1 MLAQG
6 VKMSEKQPT
15 AVAITELQ
23 AHINP
28 GLDIIVDKETEL
40 KDYLVSYTGTKLDQ
54 ENVTVQ
60 MITEVLALEFPE
72 FVYAMAEENYL
83 LGYEQGLE
91 DAERLYQGTAKTA
104 EE

>member
-1 MLAQG
+1 VLTQG

-15 AVAITELQ
+15 AVAMTELQ

-28 GLDIIVDKETEL
+28 TLDVIVSKETEL
-40 KDYLVSYTGTKLDQ
+40 KNHLVSYVGTKLDQ

-72 FVYAMAEENYL
+72 FIYAMAEENYL
-83 LGYEQGLE
+83 LGYQQGLD
-91 DAERLYQGTAKTA
+91 DAEKLYRRTA
-104 EE
+104 EEAEE

>member
-1 MLAQG
+1 
-6 VKMSEKQPT
+6 MSEKQPT

-28 GLDIIVDKETEL
+28 TLDVIVSKETEL